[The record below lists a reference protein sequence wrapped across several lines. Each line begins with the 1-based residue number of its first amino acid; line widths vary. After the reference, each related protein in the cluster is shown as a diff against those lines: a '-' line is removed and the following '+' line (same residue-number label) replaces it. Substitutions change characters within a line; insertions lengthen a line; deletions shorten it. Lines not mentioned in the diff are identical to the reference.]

1 MNRSF
6 FYGILIL
13 SVLFP
18 AITQGQS
25 ASDASRWADSVYNSL
40 SEDQRVGQLF
50 MVAAYSNGNEEHIT
64 EIRRLISQEHIG
76 GLIFMQGGPG
86 RQVKLTNDFQSNA
99 WIPLMI
105 GMDLEWG
112 LAMRL
117 DSTHQFPKQMELGA
131 IRNNDLIRQMGAEIG
146 RQMKIL
152 GVHINFAPVVDV
164 NNNPDNPVIGIR
176 SFGENKF
183 LVADKSLAYMNGLQ
197 EQGVMAVAKHFPGHG
212 DTDKDSHETL
222 PVITHKKERIDDIES
237 YPFRKLIQGDV
248 GGIMTA
254 HLQVNDFD
262 RNLPASLSEKIT
274 TEYLK
279 VELGFNGLVFT
290 DALNMKAIADRYAP
304 GEAELLAL
312 QAGADVLLFSTDV
325 AAARTKIIEALEND
339 GRLQARVEESVK
351 KILKAKYEFGLQ
363 QRPKLNADNLDLRL
377 NSPKAEALNLQLR
390 EQSVTLLKNNNNALP
405 VRQLDNR
412 SFAMVHFGDKGKFPE
427 YLNRY
432 TTVINIDSTLPTDQL
447 VKKLSGFNVVIA
459 GIFPNQ
465 SEEALKEI
473 SNVLSEV
480 QKSSSVITCY
490 FGNPYRMAPLDRLD
504 NVMTVYSSNEETQ
517 LVMAEAVFGAI
528 PVDGQL
534 PVSVSSRLK
543 QGDGQKMESLKR
555 LGYSVPE
562 AQGMD
567 SHTLAAIDELARE
580 AVEIGATPGCQVLVA
595 REGKIVYKKNFGY
608 QTYDSIR
615 PVDDYTIYD
624 LASVTKV
631 LASTQA
637 MMFLEERGLIDMDK
651 KLSVYLPEL
660 KGTNKE
666 NMILRD
672 ILTHQAG
679 LWVYLP
685 FYAQTLD
692 GREFMPEYYHP
703 KSTPVYSMKVAD
715 GLYAKPLVKDS
726 LYQWVINSR
735 IRKKK
740 PHEPYEYKYSDMGFY
755 LMQHMIEKLINQSI
769 SDFMQYNFY
778 EPMGMT
784 STGYRPLDRFPRE
797 RIAPTEQDNFFRKTL
812 VDGMV
817 HDQGAA
823 LMGGVAGH
831 AGLFGTANDLAKNLQ
846 MLLQGGQYGGNRY
859 FQRETVVKFTEQ
871 QYANNRRGMG
881 WDKPLPGEWYGPT
894 SEFASKQ
901 TFGHTGFTGT
911 AVWADPEFDLI
922 YVFLAN
928 RIYPD
933 AGNSKLLKENI
944 RTRIQ
949 NVIYKSIFDYAST
962 QDLN

>member
-1 MNRSF
+1 MSRSIF
-6 FYGILIL
+6 SGILIL
-13 SVLFP
+13 IASIPAFSQERSVL
-18 AITQGQS
+18 
-25 ASDASRWADSVYNSL
+25 WADSVYETMST
-40 SEDQRVGQLF
+40 EQRLGQLF
-50 MVAAYSNGNEEHIT
+50 MVAAYSNGDAQHAANLVT
-64 EIRRLISQEHIG
+64 LVTKEHIG
-76 GLIFMQGGPG
+76 GLLFMQGGPG
-86 RQVKLTNDFQSNA
+86 RQLHLTNRLQAESQL
-99 WIPLMI
+99 PLMV

-117 DSTHQFPKQMELGA
+117 DSTQQFPRQMEMGA
-131 IRNNDLIRQMGAEIG
+131 VQDNDLIRRMGKEIG
-146 RQMKIL
+146 RQMNIL
-152 GVHINFAPVVDV
+152 GVHINFAPVADV
-164 NNNPDNPVIGIR
+164 NNNPDNPVIGTR

-183 LVADKSLAYMNGLQ
+183 LVAEKSMAYMQGLQ
-197 EQGVMAVAKHFPGHG
+197 QSNVMAVAKHFPGHG

-222 PVITHKKERIDDIES
+222 PVIRHKKARIDDVES
-237 YPFRKLIQGDV
+237 YPFRKLIQAGV

-254 HLQVNDFD
+254 HLQLDDLD
-262 RNLPASLSEKIT
+262 RNYPASLSEKIT
-274 TEYLK
+274 SDYLK
-279 VELGFNGLVFT
+279 EELGYGGLVFT
-290 DALNMKAIADRYAP
+290 DALNMKAVTDQYAA
-304 GEAELLAL
+304 GEAELQAFR
-312 QAGADVLLFSTDV
+312 AGADVLLFSTDV
-325 AAARTKIIEALEND
+325 PTAKQRILEAMENNAQLQERLE
-339 GRLQARVEESVK
+339 QSVK
-351 KILKAKYEFGLQ
+351 KILQAKYKFGLNNWK
-363 QRPKLNADNLDLRL
+363 KLNSDNLHNRL
-377 NSPKAEALNLQLR
+377 NSAEGRVIIQGLH
-390 EQSVTLLKNNNNALP
+390 EKSITLLKNKDQTIP

-412 SFAMVHFGDKGKFPE
+412 RFAMIHFGEAGKFPD

-432 TTVINIDSTLPTDQL
+432 TTFTLIDSTLPTDQL
-447 VKKLSGFNVVIA
+447 ARKLSEYNVIVA

-465 SEEALKEI
+465 SDDALAEI
-473 SNVLSEV
+473 ADVLGKVGKDS
-480 QKSSSVITCY
+480 KVIACY
-490 FGNPYRMAPLDRLD
+490 FGNPYRIAELDGLD
-504 NVMTVYSSNEETQ
+504 NVITAYGNNNGTQ
-517 LVMAEAVFGAI
+517 VAMAEALFGAI
-528 PVDGQL
+528 SVQGKL
-534 PVSVSSRLK
+534 PVSVSRQFAYGAGEKTAPL
-543 QGDGQKMESLKR
+543 GR
-555 LGYSVPE
+555 LGYGEPE

-567 SHTLAAIDELARE
+567 GKVLAKIDELARE

-595 REGKIVYKKNFGY
+595 KDGKVVYMKNFGY
-608 QTYDSIR
+608 QTYDSLR
-615 PVDDYTIYD
+615 PVNDNTVYD

-637 MMFLEERGLIDMDK
+637 LMFLEERGLIDMDK
-651 KLSVYLPEL
+651 KLSTYLPEL
-660 KGTNKE
+660 KGSNKE

-703 KSTPVYSMKVAD
+703 KPTPVYTMKVAD

-735 IRKKK
+735 VRKKSLRV
-740 PHEPYEYKYSDMGFY
+740 PYEYKYSDMGYY
-755 LMQHMIEKLINQSI
+755 LTQHMIEKMISQSI
-769 SDFMQYNFY
+769 SDFMLHNFY

-812 VDGMV
+812 VEGMV

-831 AGLFGTANDLAKNLQ
+831 AGLFGTANDLAKNMQ

-859 FQRETVVKFTEQ
+859 FQRETVLKFTEK

-881 WDKPLPGEWYGPT
+881 WDKPLMGEWFGPT
-894 SEFASKQ
+894 SEYASEQ

-949 NVIYKSIFDYAST
+949 NVIYRSIFEYQST
-962 QDLN
+962 QEVN